1 MNPLGVPRS
10 SRIID
15 LASLVVLA
23 GGALLYVFAYL
34 GMEDLRSRPY
44 VEFVPFETELF
55 ERTREHARLTRTSH
69 IGLALCGAGVVIA
82 LSGAA
87 HARIISR
94 RKEHVPVLRDDHVP

>member
-1 MNPLGVPRS
+1 MKPSGVPRS
-10 SRIID
+10 SRLID
-15 LASLVVLA
+15 LASLVFLGA
-23 GGALLYVFAYL
+23 GGLLYLFAFL

-55 ERTREHARLTRTSH
+55 ARTREHARLMRTSR
-69 IGLALCGAGVVIA
+69 IALALCGAGVVIA

-94 RKEHVPVLRDDHVP
+94 RKENVPVLRDDHVP